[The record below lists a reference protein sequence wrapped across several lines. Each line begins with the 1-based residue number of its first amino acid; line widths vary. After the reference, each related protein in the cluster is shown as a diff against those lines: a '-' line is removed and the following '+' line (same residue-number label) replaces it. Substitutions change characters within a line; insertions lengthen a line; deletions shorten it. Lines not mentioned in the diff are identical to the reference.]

1 MDRGV
6 LSGIVL
12 PEGLGYRR
20 DYVAP
25 AADRPDGYDAGYD
38 FLTLAYDAFY
48 RREADAIWLICPKL
62 ANFRP
67 LLDRAAFDLDGAPL
81 VVRRVRSFLR
91 HDIVELPAPGPG
103 RLGCALHGFRA
114 EIDAPEP
121 DRATFAGRNVL
132 VTVSRNNELDW
143 IRDWVRFHARIHG
156 ADALLLFDNGSEI
169 YEAGEIA
176 DALAAED
183 ALRSARILSADFPY
197 GPLGRG
203 RSKFDGNFLQAGLL
217 NIARL
222 KHLSTARAALQC
234 DVDELVVPRRGRT
247 VFDAAAQARSGYVKF
262 AGRWVYPE
270 VAPGAVARHRDHML
284 SDVPPRTCPPK
295 YCVVPGGPLRA
306 HSWATHRIRGLPFG
320 WRFLSREFCFLHCR
334 GISDFWKGRPRP
346 LAEGAG
352 RRDAEAEA
360 ILARAF
366 G

>member
-306 HSWATHRIRGLPFG
+306 HSWATYRIRGLPFG